1 MTNDSGLFLTRAE
14 LIQQG
19 YKPALL
25 NRWQNAQGT
34 VAVPLYEG
42 KMVQMFDH
50 RAADVVMNTE
60 NLHRAAQQ
68 AAIEENEKAQPDRF
82 PTPQFWVNRTDASS
96 VTSFDYS
103 IAYKS
108 ITAPTNMRTLIGG
121 LMPECGVGNSMAML
135 VATDPE
141 RKKEVIPLLLANIS
155 SLPFD
160 YVLRQ
165 KVQGQ
170 NLNWYIIEQLPVIT
184 PERFQQSIGNT
195 CIADFIR
202 AEVLALTYTAH
213 DMAAF
218 ALDMGFVDAKGV
230 VKPPFVWNQ
239 DDRAHR
245 MARLDALFMY
255 LYGLSAADAQYILS
269 SFPIVREKD
278 MQLFGYFRT
287 CDLILAYLARIT
299 AGQLLHENI
308 VLPKKRLGQ

>member
-1 MTNDSGLFLTRAE
+1 MPVEQRGNWALAFRDIARATDVRTMITSIVPTRACGNKLPMLLPGTAE
-14 LIQQG
+14 LS
-19 YKPALL
+19 AT
-25 NRWQNAQGT
+25 N
-34 VAVPLYEG
+34 
-42 KMVQMFDH
+42 
-50 RAADVVMNTE
+50 
-60 NLHRAAQQ
+60 
-68 AAIEENEKAQPDRF
+68 
-82 PTPQFWVNRTDASS
+82 
-96 VTSFDYS
+96 
-103 IAYKS
+103 IA
-108 ITAPTNMRTLIGG
+108 
-121 LMPECGVGNSMAML
+121 
-135 VATDPE
+135 
-141 RKKEVIPLLLANIS
+141 LLLANLNAIC
-155 SLPFD
+155 FD
-160 YVLRQ
+160 FVARQ
-165 KVQGQ
+165 KIHSTSM
-170 NLNWYIIEQLPVIT
+170 NWYILEQLPVIT

-308 VLPKKRLGQ
+308 VLPKKRLEQ